1 MKKPAANTPS
11 AEGITSDLT
20 APEATTSESSTPET
34 NTSAATPET
43 SSTDGGQPTANADG
57 ATAKAGNLLNQAQ
70 QVLGQVPTS
79 LKNLGTQTSTS
90 FNKLTTTQKILGGT
104 ALAVGVGY
112 LVASKKKAKKADQA
126 STLNELLYFVNDR
139 IAGYE
144 RAVSESTDNQLRGYY
159 KQLVSQSQLFANELN
174 NYLRKQ
180 NGGRQTSTTLKGK
193 IYRAFMDAKAAVT
206 GSDEQAILESNLY
219 GEEWALKAYEEAL
232 NNHTLS
238 GAMRQ
243 AVERQYHIA
252 QQTYHRL
259 QNLAEKHQPVAS

>member
-1 MKKPAANTPS
+1 MKKPSSRTTS
-11 AEGITSDLT
+11 AESTLPELN
-20 APEATTSESSTPET
+20 APESTTETIIDES
-34 NTSAATPET
+34 
-43 SSTDGGQPTANADG
+43 GQPTAGADA
-57 ATAKAGNLLNQAQ
+57 ATPKSGNLLNQAK

-79 LKNLGTQTSTS
+79 LKNLGTQTSTT

-112 LVASKKKAKKADQA
+112 LVVNKKKAKKDDQA

-144 RAVSESTDNQLRGYY
+144 RAVAESEDNQLRGYY

-193 IYRAFMDAKAAVT
+193 LYRAFMDAKAAVT
-206 GSDEQAILESNLY
+206 GSDEKTILGSNIY
-219 GEEWALKAYEEAL
+219 GEEWAIKAYQDAL
-232 NNHTLS
+232 DDKTLT
-238 GAMRQ
+238 GAMRL
-243 AVERQYHIA
+243 AVERQFH
-252 QQTYHRL
+252 QSQKTYKEL
-259 QNLAEKHQPVAS
+259 QKLDAKQS

>member
-11 AEGITSDLT
+11 AEGTTPDLT
-20 APEATTSESSTPET
+20 APETTTSESSTPE
-34 NTSAATPET
+34 
-43 SSTDGGQPTANADG
+43 SSTPDTAPAANSADG
-57 ATAKAGNLLNQAQ
+57 EQPAATAKAGKLLSQAQ

-144 RAVSESTDNQLRGYY
+144 RAVAESTDNQLRGYY

-193 IYRAFMDAKAAVT
+193 LYRAWMDAKAAVT
-206 GSDEQAILESNLY
+206 GSDEKTILGSNIY
-219 GEEWALKAYEEAL
+219 GEEWAIKAYQDAL
-232 NNHTLS
+232 DDKTLT
-238 GAMRQ
+238 GAMRL
-243 AVERQYHIA
+243 AVERQFNLS
-252 QQTYHRL
+252 QKTYKEL
-259 QNLAEKHQPVAS
+259 QKLEEKQK